1 MKTVRTA
8 RALAAAALAV
18 AAVPSHA
25 STIVLG
31 GYPDQIQFVDDTTG
45 RVVQKVTLQ
54 TGLPSNIQFSAD
66 RSKIYVT
73 TLTTSGIEVLDAA
86 SRKVLNQFSLNTPTT
101 RYRFTGGVPD
111 ASGRYF
117 YAIAQHFDKEV
128 DLYRVSK
135 PQYVVIDLKAQK
147 IVRAVDIDEEDEGP
161 GYRTRLALAPDGKTL
176 YVFDKKIRVIDTAT
190 LKVAE
195 RIDLAKPTDPGM
207 RDVSMGGTLE
217 TLHDPNSYVSLF
229 NAADPYIHNKVFGI
243 ARFDL
248 TSREFQFTPIGPAP
262 DSMAGLQVTPD
273 GKQGYTVA
281 ETGKLG
287 AKRCEF
293 WHFDLTTNTAL
304 EKSEFPCRSRYY
316 FGMSRDGKKLY
327 IYGAGFEVSVY
338 DAATLKFEQD
348 WALGNDI
355 TMAGILTTP

>member
-1 MKTVRTA
+1 MKTLRLGLA
-8 RALAAAALAV
+8 GLASALAFAAI
-18 AAVPSHA
+18 PSQA
-25 STIVLG
+25 GTIVLG
-31 GYPDQIQFVDDTTG
+31 GYPDQIQFVDDASG
-45 RVVQKVTLQ
+45 KVVQKVTLE
-54 TGLPSNIQFSAD
+54 TGLPDNIQLSAD

-86 SRKVLNQFSLNTPTT
+86 SRKVVNKFSLNTPTT
-101 RYRFTGGVPD
+101 RYRFTGGVADPT
-111 ASGRYF
+111 GRWF
-117 YAIAQHFDKEV
+117 YTVAQHYDKEI

-135 PQYVVIDLKAQK
+135 PQYVVIDLKTQK
-147 IVRAVDIDEEDEGP
+147 IARAVDIDKEDEGP
-161 GYRTRLALAPDGKTL
+161 GYRTRLAIAPDGKTL

-190 LKVAE
+190 LKVAD
-195 RIDLAKPTDPGM
+195 RIDLAKPEDPGM

-217 TLHDPNSYVSLF
+217 TLHDPNAYVSVF

-248 TSREFQFTPIGPAP
+248 TSREFKFTPIGPAP
-262 DSMAGLQVTPD
+262 DSMSGLQVTPD

-287 AKRCEF
+287 PSAASSGTSTSPPTPH
-293 WHFDLTTNTAL
+293 W
-304 EKSEFPCRSRYY
+304 KSRSFPCRSRYY

-327 IYGAGFEVSVY
+327 IYGAGFEISVF
-338 DAATLKFEQD
+338 DAATLKHEQD